1 MTDLL
6 NTGIYYY
13 PELFAKEDE
22 VEEGE
27 EEIYNKEYFTEEDI
41 TDKHKEWFFKYFN
54 NFNDTEDEEFN
65 KELNNFI
72 EKIIEDKE
80 SKLKFMLLKKKIT
93 RLNPIGFKGI
103 PYNEKLVSLI
113 NYLEK
118 NKIKLSENKIVEN
131 IKLERDKLDIELF
144 INKNVEEQ
152 KNNNKNYQIFFKK
165 YEQLKIII
173 DSLYNNYNNKVE
185 NIYNKDFYDFFEDD
199 DNFEIYFTIN
209 DLIGTDITFLKKILD
224 ILFFNK
230 FEKIIYIHEDDN
242 KELLD
247 ENPFKNFYSRD
258 NRVIKYYNTFN
269 FYLYESVENWLK
281 NQTISKKFK
290 ENKNFIKFL
299 EIITNYVNLNYV
311 LFNFKND
318 YEEEEEED
326 DDDDE
331 GDDDEDDDEEDDDD
345 YDDDD
350 EDDDYDD
357 DYDDE
362 GDDDE
367 DDDEEDDDDYD
378 DDEEDD
384 DYDDDYDDDDD
395 EDEKNFNNLKKV
407 KIILNHFNK
416 NNFLIINKQKIEVN
430 DNDKINIYKNTVN
443 KINYYINHEINKEE
457 DKLKEIKIK
466 NINDFI
472 KYILPLIIQ
481 NKNNIDLNLLMYFI
495 NNPKNNENII
505 SGLINK
511 YKDI

>member
-345 YDDDD
+345 YDDD
-350 EDDDYDD
+350 
-357 DYDDE
+357 
-362 GDDDE
+362 
-367 DDDEEDDDDYD
+367 
-378 DDEEDD
+378 EEDD